1 MSCFERAADL
11 LTPDITLERLMQ
23 SIKLIPIPV
32 QFDPENCVQPDHPG
46 VQRSDI
52 HFSESELALF
62 KLSMDLGL
70 TRDKLKAV
78 IATISQE
85 TFNVKD
91 ISSDL
96 FAKIDRAK
104 INNIAYEVPTKLFVS
119 VRPIIP
125 Q

>member
-1 MSCFERAADL
+1 
-11 LTPDITLERLMQ
+11 
-23 SIKLIPIPV
+23 
-32 QFDPENCVQPDHPG
+32 
-46 VQRSDI
+46 
-52 HFSESELALF
+52 
-62 KLSMDLGL
+62 MDLGL

-78 IATISQE
+78 IATIGQE

-119 VRPIIP
+119 VTLIIP
-125 Q
+125 P